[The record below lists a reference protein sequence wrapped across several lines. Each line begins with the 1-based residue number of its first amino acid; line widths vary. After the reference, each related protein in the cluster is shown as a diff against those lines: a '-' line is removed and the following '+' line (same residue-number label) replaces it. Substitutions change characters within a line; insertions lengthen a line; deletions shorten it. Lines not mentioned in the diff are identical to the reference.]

1 MKILDVGCGQN
12 KYPNS
17 IGLDYNPRTGADV
30 IHDLREFPY
39 PFDDNEFDLVYA
51 SHLVEHL
58 PDVIPFVEEV
68 FRITKN
74 GGRIKFITPHY
85 TNPDWNCDPTHKN
98 HFSSYSFQTFDAEKR
113 HFKFYSDINLRPV
126 KRYVTVLS
134 LWKVFGLEFLINVD
148 HKLPSLRFLRKF
160 WEHYLCYIMR
170 GKDMYFEFEV
180 IKGEN
185 LKEERDGAMKMSQPA
200 ETRTK

>member
-1 MKILDVGCGQN
+1 MKILDVGCGTN
-12 KYPNS
+12 KYEGA

-30 IHDLREFPY
+30 IHDLRVFPY

-74 GGRIKFITPHY
+74 GGRIKFTTPHY

-98 HFSSYSFQTFDAEKR
+98 HFSSYSFQTFDAERR
-113 HFKFYSDINLRPV
+113 HFDFYSHINMRPV
-126 KRYVTVLS
+126 KRHVTVLS
-134 LWKVFGLEFLINVD
+134 LWKALGLEFWINID
-148 HKLPSLRFLRKF
+148 HKFPKLRFIRKF

-180 IKGEN
+180 IKSETEKQMRKN
-185 LKEERDGAMKMSQPA
+185 LPTNLHE
-200 ETRTK
+200 